1 MCKKLFNTLH
11 RLKNET
17 FFGGLEMTLEV
28 GTNNFHGLKMLQK
41 NIKIQEAVEAWLE
54 LPQIAKKIRPSKSV
68 RMKQKV
74 GAAPAGLEVEALF
87 KSRQWKQSIAIV
99 NMIGGNSP
107 QTVD

>member
-1 MCKKLFNTLH
+1 
-11 RLKNET
+11 
-17 FFGGLEMTLEV
+17 MTLEV

-74 GAAPAGLEVEALF
+74 GAAPARLEVEALF
-87 KSRQWKQSIAIV
+87 KSGS
-99 NMIGGNSP
+99 GNRAL
-107 QTVD
+107 QL

>member
-1 MCKKLFNTLH
+1 MKLFV
-11 RLKNET
+11 
-17 FFGGLEMTLEV
+17 GGLEMTLEV
-28 GTNNFHGLKMLQK
+28 GKNNFHGLKMLQK

-74 GAAPAGLEVEALF
+74 GAAPARLEVEALF

-107 QTVD
+107 QTLD